1 MLAVT
6 RNETNQGSSIL
17 VDIEQLVNRNTVFFM
32 YEHSRKEVLDALC
45 QKAVELGLVEDIG
58 SFQSAIYAREG
69 ICSTAIGDGI
79 AIPHARL
86 SGISRFFVLTAIV
99 DSAVNWDAPDQKPVN
114 LVFLIGGPQN
124 DQLSYLHL
132 LGKILRSVKDQDNR
146 MRILASVNAEEVA
159 ALFLD

>member
-17 VDIEQLVNRNTVFFM
+17 VDIEQLVNRKTVFFM
-32 YEHSRKEVLDALC
+32 YEHSRKEVLDVLC

-58 SFQSAIYAREG
+58 AFQSAIYAREG

-86 SGISRFFVLTAIV
+86 SGISSFFVLTAIV
-99 DSAVNWDAPDQKPVN
+99 NTPVNWDAPDQKPVN

-146 MRILASVNAEEVA
+146 TRILASVNAEEVA
-159 ALFLD
+159 ALFVD